1 MKKDLLKFL
10 LVFLLVFAFACGKSD
25 DSSGLL
31 DFTDDTDKAVELVS
45 SANDDLKTIKK
56 LYKANF
62 NKIEDFKIAMRDK
75 KAEEARK
82 IADDLVYVINDGVG
96 AGKKAIDKI
105 DMARDL
111 NINDNFKTYLGLKQ
125 QSLSKLLDAF
135 EFQRQVA
142 RSLRD
147 NYDPENKDQRDKLMI
162 EFTESQENFKKIMAV
177 AQDYSD
183 QANELAKQVKREER
197 ENKN

>member
-1 MKKDLLKFL
+1 MLKFL

-105 DMARDL
+105 DTARDL